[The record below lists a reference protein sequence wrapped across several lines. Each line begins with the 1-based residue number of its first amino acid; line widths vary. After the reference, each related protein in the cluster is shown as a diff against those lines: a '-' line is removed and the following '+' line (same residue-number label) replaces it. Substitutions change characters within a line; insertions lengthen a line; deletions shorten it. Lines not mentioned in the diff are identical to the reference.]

1 MKKYIRAIEQ
11 VKKMSKHYCIFSAQ
25 YYPHVGGVERYT
37 LYLSRKL
44 IAAGNEVTIVTS
56 NTGDLS
62 GDEIQEGIQIYRL
75 PCYDLLGGRYP
86 VFKRNKEFKEEIQKQ
101 MRENFGSL
109 AIEAQQK
116 LKKLLN
122 SKNENIQIQAIKD
135 VLDRAGF
142 KPVEK
147 AEITA
152 ESKVELVDDVNE

>member
-62 GDEIQEGIQIYRL
+62 GDESSAMLRFIRRKISG
-75 PCYDLLGGRYP
+75 
-86 VFKRNKEFKEEIQKQ
+86 VQK
-101 MRENFGSL
+101 
-109 AIEAQQK
+109 K
-116 LKKLLN
+116 
-122 SKNENIQIQAIKD
+122 
-135 VLDRAGF
+135 
-142 KPVEK
+142 
-147 AEITA
+147 
-152 ESKVELVDDVNE
+152 